1 MERLDTLGR
10 ELTGKVLNG
19 ISPNQIETMLRDLG
33 AIRDNLRNLTDRPAT
48 SETSK
53 RYG

>member
-10 ELTGKVLNG
+10 EISGKVLDG
-19 ISPNQIETMLRDLG
+19 ISTDQIETMLRDLG
-33 AIRDNLRNLTDRPAT
+33 AIRDNLRSLLTDRP